1 MPTTLSY
8 CVKQLQILPREG
20 KDLCTHCNGLG
31 VNQATH
37 PFYTPSLCLCM
48 CLCLCVRVFVFV
60 KNEEC
65 IWFFFSSQGHF
76 ASRWFLYFYFF
87 IFQAH
92 TLLKLWTNLT
102 QTGNAVKSLTESL
115 KSPSAL
121 YWGHDKKKKTRV
133 NDREE
138 ESGLWGRV
146 GRAGCLRGNEIDLHG
161 HRKRAVCV
169 YYEWHYIARK
179 SYLN

>member
-1 MPTTLSY
+1 MTTLSC

-37 PFYTPSLCLCM
+37 PFYTPSLCLRT
-48 CLCLCVRVFVFV
+48 CLCVRVFVFV
-60 KNEEC
+60 KDEEC
-65 IWFFFSSQGHF
+65 IWFFFLPRVTLPRGDSCIF
-76 ASRWFLYFYFF
+76 IFLF
-87 IFQAH
+87 FQAH

-102 QTGNAVKSLTESL
+102 QTGNAAKSLTESL

-121 YWGHDKKKKTRV
+121 YWGHDKKKK
-133 NDREE
+133 
-138 ESGLWGRV
+138 WGWTIEKRKVVYQERV

-179 SYLN
+179 SCLN

>member
-1 MPTTLSY
+1 MIKYFKSNQIIHHVVASKSHLIAPTRLIWWHNL
-8 CVKQLQILPREG
+8 KQLQILPREG

-37 PFYTPSLCLCM
+37 PFYTPSLCLCT
-48 CLCLCVRVFVFV
+48 CLCVRVFVFV

-65 IWFFFSSQGHF
+65 IGFFSSSQGHF

-92 TLLKLWTNLT
+92 TLLKLGTNLT
-102 QTGNAVKSLTESL
+102 QTGNAAKSLTESL

-121 YWGHDKKKKTRV
+121 YWGHDKKK
-133 NDREE
+133 
-138 ESGLWGRV
+138 
-146 GRAGCLRGNEIDLHG
+146 NEG
-161 HRKRAVCV
+161 ER
-169 YYEWHYIARK
+169 
-179 SYLN
+179 